1 MNLWIRVDAC
11 ASRDPKVAQLAQRL
25 GVSIP
30 TALGHLVMLWGVM
43 AEHTPDGVLE
53 GVGVNALEQ
62 WSGWSGKR
70 GKFDAAFRE
79 IFVSDGKVGGWEK
92 RQGALVRHMERDRER
107 KHRGNSVEIPA
118 NSTLTERNG
127 TERNEQS
134 VVGGEVVGIVIGQP
148 ADYAV
153 AITIAANNAIR
164 ARWGEQTRVLVHGA
178 SYELTRDLQ
187 EAGIPLDVARA
198 SIVDQVERS
207 SKATPPSTIN
217 WFRPGILA
225 SHAEQQQRAL
235 MGEAPP
241 TIQKRMTKTEQALR
255 AIEGL

>member
-1 MNLWIRVDAC
+1 MTQKHTHLEVKDWRKFQHYKEDRPAWIKLYGSLLDDARFLALPDAAQLQLVKLWLL
-11 ASRDPKVAQLAQRL
+11 ASRMGHPLPNDARLLAGKIGCRGRFYL
-25 GVSIP
+25 PLLIERGFI
-30 TALGHLVMLWGVM
+30 
-43 AEHTPDGVLE
+43 LE
-53 GVGVNALEQ
+53 ADYENP
-62 WSGWSGKR
+62 
-70 GKFDAAFRE
+70 RE
-79 IFVSDGKVGGWEK
+79 ILDESQPIKTEN
-92 RQGALVRHMERDRER
+92 REQR
-107 KHRGNSVEIPA
+107 SE
-118 NSTLTERNG
+118 TER
-127 TERNEQS
+127 T

-164 ARWGEQTRVLVHGA
+164 ARWGEQTRVLVHGM

-235 MGEAPP
+235 MGTQPAP
-241 TIQKRMTKTEQALR
+241 TIQKRLTKTEQALR